1 MRWDYKK
8 DIKYDKIDV
17 DSIKDNKY
25 LFKNL
30 VIASFIEITSDVYDM
45 NLSKFYEGDEEM
57 VNWLNNTWEEEEIQH
72 GASLKKYINRVWP
85 EFDWDKHYEVFR
97 KNYLPFCKVE
107 FLEPTRAREMIARMV
122 VETGTSTLYKAIA
135 NYAKDLNE
143 PVLVDLALK
152 ISKDEVYHFEMFE
165 KVFKKYKEE
174 EKLSRTDIIKILYD
188 RLKEINNEDVKIAF
202 DAVNDDNEDYAKFL
216 EKTKGFA
223 KKYYPYK
230 MATKMFMRPLGL
242 NSMLEN
248 MIATTISP
256 AFKILG
262 IG

>member
-1 MRWDYKK
+1 MKWNYEI
-8 DIKYDKIDV
+8 DIKFNEINV
-17 DSIKDNKY
+17 ESVKDNKY

-45 NLSKFYEGDEEM
+45 NLSKFYEGDEET
-57 VNWLNNTWEEEEIQH
+57 VSWLNNTWEPEEIQH
-72 GASLKKYINRVWP
+72 GASLKKYINTVWP
-85 EFDWDKHYEVFR
+85 EFDWNKHYEVF
-97 KNYLPFCKVE
+97 KTNYLPFCKVE
-107 FLEPTRAREMIARMV
+107 YLEPTRAKEMIARMV

-143 PVLVDLALK
+143 PILVDLALK

-165 KVFKKYKEE
+165 KVFKKYKDE
-174 EKLSRTDIIKILYD
+174 EKLSRADIVKILYD

-202 DAVNDDNEDYAKFL
+202 DALDDKNGYDKFM
-216 EKTKGFA
+216 EETKVIA

-242 NSMLEN
+242 HSMVEN
-248 MIATTISP
+248 AIVSTVSP
-256 AFKILG
+256 AFRILG

>member
-1 MRWDYKK
+1 VRWDYKK
-8 DIKYDKIDV
+8 DIKYNKINIDL
-17 DSIKDNKY
+17 IQDNKY

-45 NLSKFYEGDEEM
+45 NLSKFFKGDEET
-57 VNWLNNTWEEEEIQH
+57 VHWLNNTWEEEEIQH
-72 GASLKKYINRVWP
+72 GASLKKYINTVWP

-107 FLEPTRAREMIARMV
+107 LLEPTRAREMIARMV

-143 PVLVDLALK
+143 PILEDLALK

-165 KVFKKYKEE
+165 KIFKKYKKE
-174 EKLSRTDIIKILYD
+174 EKLSRNDIVKILYD

-202 DAVNDDNEDYAKFL
+202 DAINDDNEDYENFL
-216 EKTKGFA
+216 ETTREFA

-242 NSMLEN
+242 HSMLES
-248 MIATTISP
+248 MIASIVSP
-256 AFKILG
+256 AFKILK
-262 IG
+262 IA